1 LIKHV
6 VEWRSDVVDR
16 DGIVG
21 KAEDTVEP
29 NSRVN
34 RKLPVLS
41 REMYILAEGKSQTRL
56 FGGLRKVLVADRDI
70 TDGKNV

>member
-1 LIKHV
+1 VI
-6 VEWRSDVVDR
+6 DR

-34 RKLPVLS
+34 RKLPVIS
-41 REMYILAEGKSQTRL
+41 REMYTLAEGKSQTRL
-56 FGGLRKVLVADRDI
+56 FGGLCKVLIADSNI